1 MKKNYWKVLVLG
13 VLVLGASVSPA
24 HANNEGVI
32 EENTCT
38 AIAQRRVV
46 DEDSTALPNG
56 TCVRAHKN
64 RRRCYDNSIILIR
77 RGMNNPCWKS

>member
-13 VLVLGASVSPA
+13 VLVLGVSVSPA

-46 DEDSTALPNG
+46 DEDSAASPTARTPERLRTAG
-56 TCVRAHKN
+56 AATTTR
-64 RRRCYDNSIILIR
+64 
-77 RGMNNPCWKS
+77 